1 MNRKSDESDKTR
13 YQTVYSKIKGSLA
26 APTAGLHFTKEVFAD
41 LQKNNV
47 KTTEVTLHVGAG
59 TFKPVKS
66 ETSDEHE
73 MHTEHFSVNRY
84 NLRHIAKHLK
94 NITAVGTTTVRTLES
109 LYRIGVKLILNISNA
124 HHISQKEVYHLPEN
138 IKPADAFRAVEIEMD
153 KQNTEIFWAST
164 QIMIVPGYEFKI
176 VNKLNTNFHQPQ
188 STILLL
194 VAAFSKENQWK
205 NIYNYALENE
215 FRFLSYGDNYLL
227 IP

>member
-73 MHTEHFSVNRY
+73 MHTEHFSVNRD

-153 KQNTEIFWAST
+153 KQTNYKFSSTTKHSITACCSFYKRKSVEKYLQLCTRKRISIFELRR
-164 QIMIVPGYEFKI
+164 QLF
-176 VNKLNTNFHQPQ
+176 VNSIKL
-188 STILLL
+188 
-194 VAAFSKENQWK
+194 
-205 NIYNYALENE
+205 
-215 FRFLSYGDNYLL
+215 
-227 IP
+227 